1 VIPQLPLKLRLDQRS
16 DFDAFLPGSNA
27 EALGQVRQL
36 AAGRGEP
43 FVFLWGPGGTG
54 KSHLLQAA
62 AMLAQ
67 GIGQTPAFLPL
78 AEALSL
84 DPEMTVGLHPLDLV
98 CIDDIQSIAGQG
110 EWEEAL
116 FDLFNRLRSAGGRLL
131 VAAEQPPSGLGL
143 SLPDLASRLG
153 WGLVLKLRELDDHD
167 KQAILVQSAK
177 RRGMHLPHEV
187 ARYLITR
194 RARDL
199 RSLLAILD
207 RLDTLSLAA
216 QRKLTIPF
224 VREHLD

>member
-1 VIPQLPLKLRLDQRS
+1 VIPQLPLKLRLDQRA

-27 EALGQVRQL
+27 EALVQVRQL

-43 FVFLWGPGGTG
+43 FAFLWGPRGAG

-62 AMLAQ
+62 AVLAQ
-67 GIGQTPAFLPL
+67 RVGQTPAFLPL
-78 AEALSL
+78 EDALSL
-84 DPEMTVGLHPLDLV
+84 SPEMTVGLHHLDLV

-110 EWEEAL
+110 QWEEVL

-143 SLPDLASRLG
+143 RLPDLASRLS
-153 WGLVLKLRELDDHD
+153 WGLVLRLRELDDRD
-167 KQAILVQSAK
+167 KHAILVQSAR

-194 RARDL
+194 RERDL
-199 RSLLAILD
+199 HSLLAVLD